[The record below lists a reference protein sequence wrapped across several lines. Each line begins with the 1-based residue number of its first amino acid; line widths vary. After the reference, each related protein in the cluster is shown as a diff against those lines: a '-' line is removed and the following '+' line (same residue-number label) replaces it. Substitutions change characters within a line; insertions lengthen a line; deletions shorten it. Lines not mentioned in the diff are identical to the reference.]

1 MAPPD
6 PRFCTRCGAATE
18 RVVPPGDHR
27 RRHVCGSCG
36 FIHYL
41 GPKVAAGTI
50 PERDGKLL
58 FIRRNIEPRKGS
70 WSLPCG
76 FMEIDE
82 TAEQA
87 AVRET
92 LEETGVEV
100 RLGAHLGTYTYA
112 ESLFGGSI
120 VIIVYRAEIISGTPH
135 TTEEVSEIRF
145 LAPEEIP
152 WDELAFRSNTDSLRD
167 LLKLKGTPLPC

>member
-1 MAPPD
+1 MIAPPD
-6 PRFCTRCGAATE
+6 PRFCHRCGASME
-18 RVVPPGDHR
+18 RVFPPGDHR
-27 RRHVCGSCG
+27 RRHVCSSCG

-41 GPKVAAGTI
+41 GPKVACGTI

-58 FIRRNIEPRKGS
+58 FIRRNIEPRKGF

-82 TAEQA
+82 TAEHA
-87 AVRET
+87 ALRET
-92 LEETGVEV
+92 LEETGLEV
-100 RLGAHLGTYTYA
+100 KLGPHLGTYTYA
-112 ESLFGGSI
+112 ESLFGGSV
-120 VIIVYRAEIISGTPH
+120 VIITYRAEFSGTPR
-135 TTEEVSEIRF
+135 TCEEVSEIRL

-167 LLKLKGTPLPC
+167 LLKLKGCALPC